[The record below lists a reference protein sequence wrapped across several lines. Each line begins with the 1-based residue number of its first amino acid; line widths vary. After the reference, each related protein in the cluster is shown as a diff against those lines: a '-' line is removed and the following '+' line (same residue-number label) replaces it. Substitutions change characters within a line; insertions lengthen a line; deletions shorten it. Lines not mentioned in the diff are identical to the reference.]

1 MNIDTPNKVYRS
13 NRHTVFSCQ
22 YHIIWCPKYRRKV
35 LTEEVAIELKVVL
48 LEVALLMQCEIIDME
63 IMEDHVH
70 LLISIDP
77 DIGVKN
83 VVSRLKGVSANR
95 LRKKF
100 PYLKKKLP
108 CMWTNSKF
116 ISTVGAVSLDVVKK
130 YIQNQK

>member
-13 NRHTVFSCQ
+13 NRHAVFSCQ